1 MGGKPGGGATVV
13 AGPEGK
19 ASPKLESRLLLDSV
33 RLMER
38 SDLKGSCFGLE
49 TGPWLQ
55 MLFDQKGLPSLLLTC
70 SVLML
75 WLEEAG
81 AEGGEKK
88 ETDRFSRLC
97 PGTFS

>member
-19 ASPKLESRLLLDSV
+19 ASRFFSCPKLESRLLLDSV

-38 SDLKGSCFGLE
+38 SGLKESCFGLE

-55 MLFDQKGLPSLLLTC
+55 MLFDQNGLPSLLLC
-70 SVLML
+70 SALML

-81 AEGGEKK
+81 GEGGEK
-88 ETDRFSRLC
+88 
-97 PGTFS
+97 